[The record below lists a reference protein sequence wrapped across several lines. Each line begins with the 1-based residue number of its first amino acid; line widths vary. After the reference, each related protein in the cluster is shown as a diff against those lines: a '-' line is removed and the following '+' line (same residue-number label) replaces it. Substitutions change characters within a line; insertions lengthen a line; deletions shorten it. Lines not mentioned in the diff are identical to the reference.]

1 MNVYFQHI
9 FPIGKS
15 MLTFAKKKLQ
25 NSSMLTWKG
34 ITKKFLRLYVIQ
46 LVSLMNVFLWYFQML
61 EVPNKNVY
69 VVNTFDRLFEK
80 LSLTVSLVYL
90 LMKQLKAFCHNI
102 FINMNLSS

>member
-1 MNVYFQHI
+1 
-9 FPIGKS
+9 
-15 MLTFAKKKLQ
+15 
-25 NSSMLTWKG
+25 MLTWKG
-34 ITKKFLRLYVIQ
+34 ITKKFLSLYVIQ

-102 FINMNLSS
+102 FMYLASLRLEWKYAYLQIWASKMTVLEPFFLM